1 MTPKPRPPDEVA
13 QALEAW
19 VAFLS
24 PSPTVLAQSR
34 HGAQAAA
41 ERLCQPK
48 LAPIWDHLTRR
59 VTSTRRANQI
69 RNLLQAECENA
80 EALDMSPKLRAY
92 RDHTRQ
98 KTLATRELRERK
110 EALQQA
116 LAEAK
121 AEREMRMRECAQ
133 LTSKVAATAS
143 HNSAAK
149 AAINETQQRAC
160 LVRAQ
165 RRDVAQDIQV
175 VRKYSKMLKQFGNA
189 NGRGNERQ
197 HTSLH
202 VHAVKVKEM
211 CLQLEQELARSE
223 RSLHEERSSA
233 DKKFHFSGPPDHMWK
248 ALIMQLEEVL
258 KQQKTASSPITPL
271 DWPAFWKQEVKRHL
285 ERAAARHV
293 SRYQETQKLLETA
306 KTNEARF
313 SELLQRIEHGK
324 NAVQSQCNQRAIEA
338 LHEIN
343 QRATRDAQRRLAELD
358 AEWAHTLEN
367 EAALRQLNGGLE
379 RRYDQLTVLR
389 ESNARVRKELREC
402 ISEMSE
408 YVKAKLHLRAVA
420 LQRAADGFVGKL
432 SIQHDAFRAAPLR
445 HLANVDSGRNARHA
459 VLPSSTSATYRQF
472 YSNALRPTGGAAAAD
487 APPVY
492 RAPEELVA
500 VAAGLRDAAIWDP
513 VMNRFGQDMEEYRQ
527 SRLADLLWTIQGDG
541 SADDADAA
549 LADTMARLRTRL
561 AFVRDTYVA
570 EDLARCDVILGVA
583 GECWDWHEVIAR
595 ADNARYGGRER
606 D

>member
-1 MTPKPRPPDEVA
+1 MGGDRGRRSEKKASRSRRMQTQKNGSDSDFSIFPTGRHHSRRARSSDKRRAEQSRFRTSDLAVSFKIASEDHYAMTPKPRPPDEVA

-59 VTSTRRANQI
+59 VTSSRRANQI

-110 EALQQA
+110 EALQKA

-165 RRDVAQDIQV
+165 RRDVAQDIQI
-175 VRKYSKMLKQFGNA
+175 VRKYSRMLKHFGNA
-189 NGRGNERQ
+189 NGRGDERQ

-211 CLQLEQELARSE
+211 CLQLEQELTRSE
-223 RSLHEERSSA
+223 MNLHEERSSA
-233 DKKFHFSGPPDHMWK
+233 DKNLRFTGPPDHMWK
-248 ALIMQLEEVL
+248 ALIMQLEEVF
-258 KQQKTASSPITPL
+258 KQEKTASSPITPL
-271 DWPAFWKQEVKRHL
+271 DWPAFWKQEMKRHL
-285 ERAAARHV
+285 GVCSCMRTQY
-293 SRYQETQKLLETA
+293 SRYQYCLNVVISSSA
-306 KTNEARF
+306 P
-313 SELLQRIEHGK
+313 
-324 NAVQSQCNQRAIEA
+324 
-338 LHEIN
+338 
-343 QRATRDAQRRLAELD
+343 
-358 AEWAHTLEN
+358 
-367 EAALRQLNGGLE
+367 QL
-379 RRYDQLTVLR
+379 V
-389 ESNARVRKELREC
+389 
-402 ISEMSE
+402 
-408 YVKAKLHLRAVA
+408 
-420 LQRAADGFVGKL
+420 
-432 SIQHDAFRAAPLR
+432 
-445 HLANVDSGRNARHA
+445 
-459 VLPSSTSATYRQF
+459 TSAGIKKHRNC
-472 YSNALRPTGGAAAAD
+472 SRPQKRTK
-487 APPVY
+487 
-492 RAPEELVA
+492 LVS
-500 VAAGLRDAAIWDP
+500 
-513 VMNRFGQDMEEYRQ
+513 Q
-527 SRLADLLWTIQGDG
+527 S
-541 SADDADAA
+541 
-549 LADTMARLRTRL
+549 
-561 AFVRDTYVA
+561 
-570 EDLARCDVILGVA
+570 C
-583 GECWDWHEVIAR
+583 C
-595 ADNARYGGRER
+595 RE
-606 D
+606 

>member
-1 MTPKPRPPDEVA
+1 MSA
-13 QALEAW
+13 GLCFALH
-19 VAFLS
+19 L
-24 PSPTVLAQSR
+24 
-34 HGAQAAA
+34 
-41 ERLCQPK
+41 RL
-48 LAPIWDHLTRR
+48 LTRR
-59 VTSTRRANQI
+59 TFKKFRRANQI

-80 EALDMSPKLRAY
+80 EALDMSSKLCAY

-98 KTLATRELRERK
+98 KALATRELRERK
-110 EALQQA
+110 EALRQA

-133 LTSKVAATAS
+133 LTSTVAATAS
-143 HNSAAK
+143 RNSAAK

-175 VRKYSKMLKQFGNA
+175 VRKYSRMLKHFGNA
-189 NGRGNERQ
+189 NGRGDERQ

-223 RSLHEERSSA
+223 RNLHDERSSA
-233 DKKFHFSGPPDHMWK
+233 NKNLRFTGPPDHMWK
-248 ALIMQLEEVL
+248 PLIMQLEEVL
-258 KQQKTASSPITPL
+258 KQQKIASSPISPL
-271 DWPAFWKQEVKRHL
+271 DWPAFWKQEMKRHL

-293 SRYQETQKLLETA
+293 NRYQETQKLLETA
-306 KTNEARF
+306 TTNEARF
-313 SELLQRIEHGK
+313 SELLQRIEHEYGK
-324 NAVQSQCNQRAIEA
+324 NAELQSQCNQRAHKA

-367 EAALRQLNGGLE
+367 DAALRQLNGGLE

-445 HLANVDSGRNARHA
+445 HLANVDSGRNARRHA

-472 YSNALRPTGGAAAAD
+472 SNALRPTGGAAAD

-527 SRLADLLWTIQGDG
+527 SRLADLLWTMQADG
-541 SADDADAA
+541 SSADDADAA
-549 LADTMARLRTRL
+549 LADTMARLRDRL

-595 ADNARYGGRER
+595 AENARSQVQGKLLQ
-606 D
+606 